1 MFLLFESLA
10 AWTDIFI
17 FQTKLE
23 KKWQGKLIRHRVASA
38 QKQVL
43 LVGEEQVLLACSYAS
58 SHVFFCKSKNSYHA
72 SFILPKPCFI
82 DHLALSLLYM
92 LTAIFF
98 GTM

>member
-1 MFLLFESLA
+1 MCMFLLFESLA
-10 AWTDIFI
+10 GWTDIFI

-58 SHVFFCKSKNSYHA
+58 SHVFFLQVQKQ
-72 SFILPKPCFI
+72 
-82 DHLALSLLYM
+82 
-92 LTAIFF
+92 
-98 GTM
+98 